1 MDRLIVCFRANI
13 AAYLFTELSQKA
25 GRKLLPVPEGVLGVF
40 ECPGDKPQDDS
51 LFQTDVRKVIYTL
64 FEVLQSRLIL
74 ITYFVD
80 QNEAV
85 IVFI

>member
-13 AAYLFTELSQKA
+13 AAYLFTELIQKA
-25 GRKLLPVPEGVLGVF
+25 GRKLLPVPGGMLSVF
-40 ECPGDKPQDDS
+40 ECPGDKPQDDC
-51 LFQTDVRKVIYTL
+51 LFQTYVRKVTYTL

-85 IVFI
+85 VVFI

>member
-1 MDRLIVCFRANI
+1 MDRLIVRIRANI

-25 GRKLLPVPEGVLGVF
+25 GRKLLPVPGGVLSVF

-51 LFQTDVRKVIYTL
+51 LFQTYVRKVIYAL

-80 QNEAV
+80 QNEAA

>member
-1 MDRLIVCFRANI
+1 MDRLIVCIRANI

-25 GRKLLPVPEGVLGVF
+25 GRKLLPVPGGVLSVF

>member
-25 GRKLLPVPEGVLGVF
+25 ARKLLPVPGGVLSVF